1 MAATSPNW
9 KKPADTMLLRRS
21 KKKAVTTLK
30 RRHLPLTSHDSPGTV
45 GSPASQPQKRRNP
58 FSCPER
64 KRHVNLTS
72 SNGLSNVA
80 TSDGFTDEAP
90 ECVPT
95 ALFDVLDAAA
105 QVRLNTRMLRVHTKP
120 CICRSLIAI

>member
-1 MAATSPNW
+1 M
-9 KKPADTMLLRRS
+9 
-21 KKKAVTTLK
+21 
-30 RRHLPLTSHDSPGTV
+30 
-45 GSPASQPQKRRNP
+45 
-58 FSCPER
+58 
-64 KRHVNLTS
+64 TS

-105 QVRLNTRMLRVHTKP
+105 QVRLSTRMLRVHTKP
-120 CICRSLIAI
+120 CICRSMITNTELNSFISSYSFWIKSSQI